1 MRRFAAAFVL
11 VCGLAAPAPAEA
23 VTLRDLV
30 DLSKQG
36 LGDDL
41 LIALVEA
48 EKSVFHLSAAD
59 VKSLKEQGLSDRVLI
74 HLLQTPSLR
83 PEPASR
89 LYIADAPAPARV
101 YEPAPVVIIEHIDT
115 IAVPVFV
122 PVPTRRAH
130 RRGADRDHARDDD
143 RDRDRGRDGDE
154 ARRPSKKASTEYWGY
169 GGTLRPD
176 AWGQPRKQPKKK

>member
-1 MRRFAAAFVL
+1 ML

-59 VKSLKEQGLSDRVLI
+59 VKSLKEQGLSDRLLI

-83 PEPASR
+83 PEPESR
-89 LYIADAPAPARV
+89 LLIADVPARRAAH
-101 YEPAPVVIIEHIDT
+101 EPAPVVIIERVDT
-115 IAVPVFV
+115 IAVPVAVPVYV
-122 PVPTRRAH
+122 PVPAQRAH
-130 RRGADRDHARDDD
+130 RRGADRERVRDDE
-143 RDRDRGRDGDE
+143 RDRDRGRDGNE
-154 ARRPSKKASTEYWGY
+154 ARRPSKPASTEYWGY
-169 GGTLRPD
+169 GGKLRPD
-176 AWGQPRKQPKKK
+176 AWGQPKTQPKKK

>member
-1 MRRFAAAFVL
+1 MRRFAAVLVL
-11 VCGLAAPAPAEA
+11 VCGLAAPAEA
-23 VTLRDLV
+23 VSLRDLV

-59 VKSLKEQGLSDRVLI
+59 VKSLKEQGLSDRLLI

-83 PEPASR
+83 PDLPSR
-89 LYIADAPAPARV
+89 LYIADAPAPAPAS
-101 YEPAPVVIIEHIDT
+101 EPAPVVVIEHIET
-115 IAVPVFV
+115 IAVPVYV
-122 PVPTRRAH
+122 PVPMHRAH
-130 RRGADRDHARDDD
+130 RRPAERAHDD
-143 RDRDRGRDGDE
+143 GRDSGE
-154 ARRPSKKASTEYWGY
+154 ARRPSKRASAEYWGY

-176 AWGQPRKQPKKK
+176 AWGQPRNDPKKDPKKQ